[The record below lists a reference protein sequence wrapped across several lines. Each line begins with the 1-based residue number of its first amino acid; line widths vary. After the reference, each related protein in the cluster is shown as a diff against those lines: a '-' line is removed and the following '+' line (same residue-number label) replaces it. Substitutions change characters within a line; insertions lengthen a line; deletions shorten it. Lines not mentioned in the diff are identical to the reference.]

1 MIQDEK
7 ETAYGPA
14 VVSLANAARAFDAPV
29 RYPILFN
36 SPGLG
41 TNFLAMPRTS
51 AFLTL
56 IEHLIGVFILG
67 PILLGLRGFKRFKKV
82 IKYFTT
88 LDWVSVVFISFGGS
102 ALGLFF
108 FLIAFGLG
116 NPTVAILLQKVQP
129 IMTLVFAILILKERP
144 TKEFYISLAFSLI
157 GVILISFPDIKA
169 SNQPINVLALVA
181 VICSLLAATF
191 WGGSTVFGRVLTK
204 KVDYWDL
211 TLIRYI
217 GGSVF
222 LIVFN
227 GALLTYNQT
236 YLSFLGQVVTVFPT
250 IGWNW
255 TVYVGLIYAAIFTGG
270 ILPLTLYY
278 FGLKRSKASVAGL
291 AELAFPLLAIFINY
305 YFLGFG
311 LTLIQIIGA
320 VILLAT
326 VSALSFINARE
337 MEKTKQLLQKE
348 SAIYLNS
355 NHDATHDIINIIN
368 RMEVGEETTPVKIAK
383 EKEHDTLIINDILTS
398 LAILFPKFVRYNPGT
413 RILVKTTPKKIEENV
428 LETHNKQEKE
438 AE

>member
-36 SPGLG
+36 SPNLG
-41 TNFLAMPRTS
+41 ESYLAMPRTS
-51 AFLTL
+51 AFVTL

-67 PILLGLRGFKRFKKV
+67 PILLGLRGFKRFKKI
-82 IKYFTT
+82 IKNFST
-88 LDWVSVVFISFGGS
+88 LDWVSVIFISFGGS

-129 IMTLVFAILILKERP
+129 IMTLIFAILILKERP

-157 GVILISFPDIKA
+157 GVVLISFPDIKA
-169 SNQPINVLALVA
+169 SDQPINVLALVA

-222 LIVFN
+222 LVVFN

-291 AELAFPLLAIFINY
+291 AELAFPLLAVFVNY

-311 LTLIQIIGA
+311 LTWIQIIGA
-320 VILLAT
+320 VILLGT

-337 MEKTKQLLQKE
+337 MEKTKKLLKDE
-348 SAIYLNS
+348 SNRFLNANPKAAQEIIAIV
-355 NHDATHDIINIIN
+355 N

-383 EKEHDTLIINDILTS
+383 EKEYNTMLINETLAS
-398 LAILFPKFVRYNPGT
+398 LAILYPKQVKYNPGT
-413 RILVKTTPKKIEENV
+413 RILTRTSSKKIEE
-428 LETHNKQEKE
+428 
-438 AE
+438 